1 MHYFY
6 IEGCWIDN
14 EMKVLILSVDR
25 DDDFGKKAGLN
36 SPFIGRE
43 ENANAVMAL
52 GLKDAEDSDV
62 NTVMAALSIYD
73 EMLKK
78 GEDVEIATICGDVK
92 VGYESDLVLT
102 TQLENVLELVKPDRV
117 ILVSDGAEDEF
128 IYPMVFSRVKVD
140 SVRRV
145 WVKQA
150 PTVEGTYYIITK
162 MMADDKM
169 RKRIFTPLGLVLSV
183 LGLFNILPQLIKLVA
198 QEASIETVASMGW
211 GMIALVL
218 GLYMIFFAYRVAER
232 VDQSIKNTGTAIRNG
247 SQMIPFVIVSALLFL
262 AGIIFA
268 ADTAAS
274 MQEAGYFIRSF
285 GVLSILL
292 WMWTFSLFSYQ
303 MGKLVN
309 HYLTFNK
316 LYVTS
321 LVVSVSLFAIAFILQ
336 AAFDLIALVFEYP
349 HPGEQYIV
357 FMVVVG
363 FLLAGFSGLINMN
376 MRNFT
381 RMAKAKESEPEP
393 QNYPEA

>member
-1 MHYFY
+1 
-6 IEGCWIDN
+6 
-14 EMKVLILSVDR
+14 MKVLILSVDR

-62 NTVMAALSIYD
+62 NTVMAALGMYD

-78 GEDVEIATICGDVK
+78 GEDVEIATICGDTK

-102 TQLENVLELVKPDRV
+102 TQLENVLEVVKPDRV

-169 RKRIFTPLGLVLSV
+169 RKRIFTPLGLVLTV
-183 LGLFNILPQLIKLVA
+183 LGLFNILPQLIKLLA
-198 QEASIETVASMGW
+198 NEANIETVASMGW

-218 GLYMIFFAYRVAER
+218 GLYMLFYAYRAAER
-232 VDQSIKNTGTAIRNG
+232 FDQYMKNTGKAIRNG
-247 SQMIPFVIVSALLFL
+247 SQMIPFVIMSVLLFL

-268 ADTAAS
+268 IDAAAS
-274 MQEAGYFIRSF
+274 NSEAGPMIQAFN
-285 GVLSILL
+285 VLSILL
-292 WMWTFSLFSYQ
+292 WMWVFSLLSYQ
-303 MGKLVN
+303 MGKLIN
-309 HYLTFNK
+309 HYLTFNR

-321 LVVSVSLFAIAFILQ
+321 MVVSVSLFAIAFILQ
-336 AAFDLIALVFEYP
+336 ASFDLVALVFEYP
-349 HPGEQYIV
+349 HPGEEYILL
-357 FMVVVG
+357 MVVVG
-363 FLLAGFSGLINMN
+363 FLLAGFSGLLNMN
-376 MRNFT
+376 MRNYA
-381 RMAKAKESEPEP
+381 RMVKEAQEREPEP

>member
-1 MHYFY
+1 
-6 IEGCWIDN
+6 
-14 EMKVLILSVDR
+14 MKVLILSVDR

-62 NTVMAALSIYD
+62 NTVMAALSMYD

-183 LGLFNILPQLIKLVA
+183 LGLFNILPQLIKLMA

-232 VDQSIKNTGTAIRNG
+232 IEQSIKNTGTAIRNG

-262 AGIIFA
+262 AGIIFSV
-268 ADTAAS
+268 DTATN
-274 MQEAGYFIRSF
+274 MEEAGYFVQSF

-303 MGKLVN
+303 MGKMVN

-336 AAFDLIALVFEYP
+336 AAFDLIALVFDYP

-357 FMVVVG
+357 FMVVIG

-376 MRNFT
+376 MRSFN
-381 RMAKAKESEPEP
+381 RMAKAKEVEPEP